1 MRRLARSYPW
11 LVLAAALAAA
21 SGCGDAGGSA
31 GGSAGSAT
39 STQAQAV
46 GGESTS
52 PSQEPSGAGSG
63 GGNREGGGAANE
75 GGGGAAN
82 QGGRGA
88 ANQGGGGAANQ
99 GGRGEANEGGRGEAN
114 QRGGGARP
122 RPGTG
127 TGAAN
132 SLIAAGA
139 VLTAGGTPAQA
150 CGRYVTKAFVKTAY
164 GGEENCLAARRKRA
178 LAQSIVVGPGTNE
191 KGTHIAVVPRGGP
204 YDGHKVEVD
213 LVEEG
218 GAFRVDA
225 LEAHVPA
232 GP

>member
-1 MRRLARSYPW
+1 VRRLARGYVW
-11 LVLAAALAAA
+11 LALAVALAAA
-21 SGCGDAGGSA
+21 SGCGDDGGSA

-46 GGESTS
+46 GGGSTS
-52 PSQEPSGAGSG
+52 PSQEPSGPGSG
-63 GGNREGGGAANE
+63 GGNRKGGGAGNEGGGGAGNE

-82 QGGRGA
+82 QG
-88 ANQGGGGAANQ
+88 
-99 GGRGEANEGGRGEAN
+99 
-114 QRGGGARP
+114 GGGARP

-150 CGRYVTKAFVKTAY
+150 CGRYVTKAFLETAY
-164 GGEENCLAARRKRA
+164 GSEENCLAARRKRA
-178 LAQSIVVGPGTNE
+178 LAQSIVVGPGTDE
-191 KGTHIAVVPRGGP
+191 KGTHIVVVPKGGP